1 MYKYAYK
8 HVKVTTQSSL
18 FISIHIHRINIYC
31 MPTMFKEETKIHLYS
46 GSYISSERRLN
57 ISKQTYNVPGDDK
70 AIRKL
75 GVGKRMENQ

>member
-1 MYKYAYK
+1 
-8 HVKVTTQSSL
+8 
-18 FISIHIHRINIYC
+18 

-70 AIRKL
+70 NIRKL